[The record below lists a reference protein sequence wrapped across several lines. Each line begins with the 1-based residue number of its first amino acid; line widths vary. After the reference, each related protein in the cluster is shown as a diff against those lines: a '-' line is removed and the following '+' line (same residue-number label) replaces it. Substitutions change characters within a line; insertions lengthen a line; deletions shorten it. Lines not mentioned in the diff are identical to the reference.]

1 MRRLAAEL
9 RSWYSTRRDRLPDE
23 PPERP
28 AESETAE
35 DLKVCIF
42 EFCDPSLGLETCCPV
57 PKVRYEH
64 YGRDALWDHI
74 SMARLRFQGSK
85 RLYAICRGASQRGKK
100 RRTLVLHPPAHQS
113 DAMGYDESHASRQA
127 SFHDDAHGVM
137 HEGRRANLLELA
149 ALGAPADEL
158 RRLAHG
164 YDIALR
170 EWPAQYHGR
179 HYGGALDHPDK
190 LQAEHERMAG
200 RKWVEGPLLY
210 TPHVVQSLGGVW
222 KEDKGKWRTIVD
234 ATSSGVN
241 PASVPLSVKF
251 DMLSDGI
258 EAMEPGCL
266 LSGFDAT
273 DAFLNWPYSQDM
285 SDLMGYRDARGDYH
299 RYRFMGFG
307 ACQSPFWQQ
316 RWGGIIRKI
325 LNTHGLKYCKGAA
338 ADYSTFTCAM
348 CYVDDFACVHT
359 GAATDPVIAR
369 EQFESVLRVLKDIG
383 IEEKVSKRNYP
394 DTKLE
399 LLGFVVDTVAQTVSI
414 TEARRDK
421 LGKLIAAELS
431 NDASDADRRDLAS
444 LVGQLQWVAQIIP
457 GGQLHL
463 RRAYRARDDFTAEHV
478 ANLPLKARWARGIRV
493 HRTRGLLADLQWWA
507 RELPLIVGKPIF
519 LSNLAMPNGFWMGSI
534 ADTDEL
540 LDNIAPWNCLVRIQ
554 IDGFGRSNSCLK

>member
-1 MRRLAAEL
+1 
-9 RSWYSTRRDRLPDE
+9 
-23 PPERP
+23 
-28 AESETAE
+28 
-35 DLKVCIF
+35 
-42 EFCDPSLGLETCCPV
+42 
-57 PKVRYEH
+57 
-64 YGRDALWDHI
+64 
-74 SMARLRFQGSK
+74 
-85 RLYAICRGASQRGKK
+85 
-100 RRTLVLHPPAHQS
+100 
-113 DAMGYDESHASRQA
+113 
-127 SFHDDAHGVM
+127 
-137 HEGRRANLLELA
+137 
-149 ALGAPADEL
+149 
-158 RRLAHG
+158 
-164 YDIALR
+164 
-170 EWPAQYHGR
+170 
-179 HYGGALDHPDK
+179 
-190 LQAEHERMAG
+190 
-200 RKWVEGPLLY
+200 
-210 TPHVVQSLGGVW
+210 
-222 KEDKGKWRTIVD
+222 
-234 ATSSGVN
+234 
-241 PASVPLSVKF
+241 
-251 DMLSDGI
+251 
-258 EAMEPGCL
+258 
-266 LSGFDAT
+266 
-273 DAFLNWPYSQDM
+273 M

-493 HRTRGLLADLQWWA
+493 HLLADLQWWA

-534 ADTDEL
+534 ANTDKL
-540 LDNIAPWNCLVRIQ
+540 LDACGGVTPEDIEVITTDAS
-554 IDGFGRSNSCLK
+554 GFAGGGCGVTSERPGRSTRTSRPPPTAATTASCSRRCSPSRDGRLYYAGAASSSAPTTPPR